1 MKKIF
6 RKIISMAILIA
17 IIFSIPVLGSD
28 LGKEDIFDKHTFNN
42 LEINANLADVIKNE
56 FNDSDKLKDISIDN
70 IKNDLYKLSTYKNHM
85 AILLNSAFK
94 DEALKSKMYSE
105 NFAGSFIDEELNLN
119 ICLTNSMF
127 KEKYLEFF
135 NDKLITQFSEIAT
148 KAVELPKSYSNISDI
163 IHVNFIY
170 CENSYN
176 ELTEVYDNLKDN
188 LIELGISQLYI
199 KESDNKIYAHIKDND
214 AIKSIESYLKD
225 KNSKLSIIKYM
236 IDETEIIPT
245 ATYYAYGGRKIS
257 RPDAGY
263 GTIMCNAFDSN
274 GKYGVVTN
282 AHVAP
287 ANTTMKNEDDQNIGK
302 TSIRVHNSYMDAA
315 FVPFNNTLFTTWK
328 ETAYV
333 SEVGSNIYTAIPR
346 IAASSEYVEGARVV
360 KYGVTTGRTIG
371 TILAINTSA
380 TSEGSTFYNLVKF
393 SNNTIPGDSGGPV
406 ILNTG
411 LPNAGNFLAVIC
423 TFGSKYPD
431 SNPFGLGFR
440 AYHVEE
446 RLGVTLLTNTTMP

>member
-1 MKKIF
+1 M
-6 RKIISMAILIA
+6 
-17 IIFSIPVLGSD
+17 
-28 LGKEDIFDKHTFNN
+28 
-42 LEINANLADVIKNE
+42 
-56 FNDSDKLKDISIDN
+56 
-70 IKNDLYKLSTYKNHM
+70 
-85 AILLNSAFK
+85 
-94 DEALKSKMYSE
+94 
-105 NFAGSFIDEELNLN
+105 
-119 ICLTNSMF
+119 
-127 KEKYLEFF
+127 
-135 NDKLITQFSEIAT
+135 
-148 KAVELPKSYSNISDI
+148 ELPKSYSNISDI
-163 IHVNFIY
+163 IHVNFVY

-214 AIKSIESYLKD
+214 VIKSIESYLKD

-287 ANTTMKNEDDQNIGK
+287 ANTTMKNEDGQNIGK

-346 IAASSEYVEGARVV
+346 IATSSEYVEGARVV

-371 TILAINTSA
+371 TILAINTSV

-393 SNNTIPGDSGGPV
+393 SNNTIPGDSGGSV